1 MSDFPINP
9 TDLAVFGVL
18 LVSGL
23 MAFVRGFVKEV
34 LAVAGWI
41 GAILITI
48 HLFPIVTPYARQY
61 TDIQIL
67 ADGATGIGIFVV
79 SLVVLS
85 FVSHFIAKRV
95 RESSVSA
102 LDRSLGFVFGLAR
115 GAVLVAIAY
124 LLLVWT
130 VPYSDQPRVIREAR
144 VVPVV
149 EQTARWLIRLVPAQ
163 TRKNIEQ
170 VLDRPLDTGASGTGT
185 KPAAGQNDP
194 DSQPETGYKA
204 GVRKELEQ
212 ILRAKPSGS
221 VDQ

>member
-1 MSDFPINP
+1 MSNFPVNP
-9 TDLAVFGVL
+9 TDLAVIGIL

-41 GAILITI
+41 GAILLTI
-48 HLFPIVTPYARQY
+48 HLFPILTPYARQY

-79 SLVVLS
+79 TLVVLS

-130 VPYSDQPRVIREAR
+130 VPHADQPQVIREAR

-149 EQTARWLIRLVPAQ
+149 EQTARWLIRLVPAK
-163 TRKNIEQ
+163 TRESIEQ
-170 VLDRPLDTGASGTGT
+170 VLDRPLDTQGPGSDS
-185 KPAAGQNDP
+185 PAQNGQNDP
-194 DSQPETGYKA
+194 DSRTETGYKA

-212 ILRAKPSGS
+212 ILRTNPGE
-221 VDQ
+221 

>member
-1 MSDFPINP
+1 MSDLPINP
-9 TDLAVFGVL
+9 TDLAVIGVL

-41 GAILITI
+41 GAILITV
-48 HLFPIVTPYARQY
+48 HLFPIVTPYTRQY

-67 ADGATGIGIFVV
+67 ADGATGIGIFVI
-79 SLVVLS
+79 SLVLLS

-115 GAVLVAIAY
+115 GAVLIAIAY

-130 VPYSDQPRVIREAR
+130 VPHADQPQVIREAR
-144 VVPVV
+144 VIPLV

-163 TRKNIEQ
+163 TRESIEQ
-170 VLDRPLDTGASGTGT
+170 VLDRPLNTEAPGAVNPSGG
-185 KPAAGQNDP
+185 GQNAP
-194 DSQPETGYKA
+194 DSQSETGYKA

-212 ILRAKPSGS
+212 ILRTQPGEST
-221 VDQ
+221 DQ

>member
-1 MSDFPINP
+1 MTDFPINP
-9 TDLAVFGVL
+9 TDLAVIGVL
-18 LVSGL
+18 LVSAL
-23 MAFVRGFVKEV
+23 FAFVRGFVKEV

-41 GAILITI
+41 GAILITV

-67 ADGATGIGIFVV
+67 ADGGTGIAIFVI

-95 RESSVSA
+95 RESAVSA

-130 VPYSDQPRVIREAR
+130 VPHADQPAVVREAR
-144 VVPVV
+144 VVPLV
-149 EQTARWLIRLVPAQ
+149 EETARWLIKVVPTQ
-163 TRKNIEQ
+163 TRDNLEQ
-170 VLDRPLDTGASGTGT
+170 VLDQQKNGGSQGSNGNSSNSQNHTDSG
-185 KPAAGQNDP
+185 
-194 DSQPETGYKA
+194 SETGYKA

-212 ILRAKPSGS
+212 ILRAKPEN
-221 VDQ
+221 

>member
-1 MSDFPINP
+1 MSDLPINP
-9 TDLAVFGVL
+9 TDLAVIGVL

-41 GAILITI
+41 GAILITV

-79 SLVVLS
+79 SLVLLS

-95 RESSVSA
+95 RESAVSA

-115 GAVLVAIAY
+115 GAVLIAIAY

-130 VPYSDQPRVIREAR
+130 VPHADQPQVIREAR
-144 VVPVV
+144 VIPLV
-149 EQTARWLIRLVPAQ
+149 EQTARWLIKLVPAQ
-163 TRKNIEQ
+163 TRENIEQ
-170 VLDRPLDTGASGTGT
+170 VLDRPLDTEASGAENQPPG
-185 KPAAGQNDP
+185 GQIDP
-194 DSQPETGYKA
+194 DSQAETGYKA

-212 ILRAKPSGS
+212 ILRTKPGETM
-221 VDQ
+221 DQ